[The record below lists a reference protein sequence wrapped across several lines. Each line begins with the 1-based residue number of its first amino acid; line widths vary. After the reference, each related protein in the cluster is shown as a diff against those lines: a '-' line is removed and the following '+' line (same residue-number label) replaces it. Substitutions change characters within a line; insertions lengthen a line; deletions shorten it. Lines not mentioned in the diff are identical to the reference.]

1 MNLMSLM
8 NLSCICQGNNELI
21 NLGPMQ
27 DEDKD
32 KDKDGDKDKD
42 EDEDFWQRFHED
54 FWQRSRNEAKK
65 LLEAPSRDAYSGI
78 CTDEDFFLESD
89 SD

>member
-1 MNLMSLM
+1 MDLMSLM

-42 EDEDFWQRFHED
+42 KDED

-65 LLEAPSRDAYSGI
+65 LLEAP

>member
-21 NLGPMQ
+21 NLGLMQ
-27 DEDKD
+27 DEDKDKD

-42 EDEDFWQRFHED
+42 KDKD
-54 FWQRSRNEAKK
+54 FWQRSRNKAKE
-65 LLEAPSRDAYSGI
+65 LLEAQS
-78 CTDEDFFLESD
+78 TDDLFIHGD
-89 SD
+89 

>member
-21 NLGPMQ
+21 NLGLMQ
-27 DEDKD
+27 DEDKDKD

-42 EDEDFWQRFHED
+42 KDKD
-54 FWQRSRNEAKK
+54 FWQRSRNKAKE
-65 LLEAPSRDAYSGI
+65 LLEAP
-78 CTDEDFFLESD
+78 CTVELFLD
-89 SD
+89 GD

>member
-1 MNLMSLM
+1 MDLMSLM

-42 EDEDFWQRFHED
+42 ED
-54 FWQRSRNEAKK
+54 FWQRSRNEAKT

>member
-21 NLGPMQ
+21 NLGLMQ

-42 EDEDFWQRFHED
+42 KDED

>member
-21 NLGPMQ
+21 NLGLMQ

-32 KDKDGDKDKD
+32 KDKDKDGDKD
-42 EDEDFWQRFHED
+42 EDKDED
-54 FWQRSRNEAKK
+54 FWQRSRNKAKE
-65 LLEAPSRDAYSGI
+65 LLEAP
-78 CTDEDFFLESD
+78 CTVELFLD
-89 SD
+89 GD